1 VLRLVYN
8 LLLWLAVPRIVWH
21 LLARSRREPG
31 YRAHV
36 AERFG
41 RYDFT
46 IAQPVLWI
54 HAVSVGETRAAQP
67 LIDALLAR
75 HPDHAIL
82 LTHMTPTGRDTGEEV
97 FGDRVHRC
105 YLPYDYPFAVRRFLD
120 HFRPVAGLLME
131 TELWP
136 NLIAGC
142 HTRGIPLSLVNARL
156 SEKSFGRYRYGGG
169 FVRETLVALRGIA
182 AQTEDDAARFRALGA
197 SRITVTGNIKFDVT
211 PTAPL
216 VARGQAWHVA
226 LAGRKVWLAAS
237 TREGEEALLLD
248 AHAALRVPGV
258 LLVLVPRHPQR
269 FDEVARLVEARGL
282 GLQRRSSDAVP
293 APDTQVWLGDSMGE
307 LFAYY
312 AACDC
317 AFVGGSLLPF
327 GAQNLIEACAVGAPV
342 VIGPHTFNFAEAVRG
357 AVEAGAAV
365 QVPDCAELARAVRE
379 ILDDPA
385 RAQAMSQAGLAFA
398 ERHRG
403 ATGRTLAAVAL

>member
-1 VLRLVYN
+1 MLRLVYN

-41 RYDFT
+41 HYEFT
-46 IAQPVLWI
+46 IAQPLLWI

-75 HPDHAIL
+75 HPGHAIL

-97 FGDRVHRC
+97 FGNRVRRC
-105 YLPYDYPFAVRRFLD
+105 YLPYDYPFAVRRFLE
-120 HFRPVAGLLME
+120 HFRPAAGLLME

-142 HTRGIPLSLVNARL
+142 HARNIPLALVNARL
-156 SEKSFGRYRYGGG
+156 SEKSFRRYRLAGG
-169 FVRETLVALRGIA
+169 FVRDTLSALHGIA
-182 AQTEDDAARFRALGA
+182 AQTEDDATRFRALGA
-197 SRITVTGNIKFDVT
+197 PRVTVTGNIKFDV
-211 PTAPL
+211 APPAAL
-216 VARGQAWHVA
+216 VARGQAWRAA
-226 LAGRKVWLAAS
+226 LAGRQVWLAAS
-237 TREGEEALLLD
+237 TREGEEALVLD
-248 AHAALRVPGV
+248 AYAALRVTGV

-269 FDEVARLVEARGL
+269 FDEVARLAEARGL
-282 GLQRRSSDAVP
+282 RLQRRSSDAVP
-293 APDTQVWLGDSMGE
+293 GPDTQVWLGDSMGE

-342 VIGPHTFNFAEAVRG
+342 VIGPHTFNFAQAVRG
-357 AVEAGAAV
+357 AVEAGAAL
-365 QVPDCAELARAVRE
+365 QVPDCAELARAVHE
-379 ILDDPA
+379 ILEDPA
-385 RAQAMSQAGLAFA
+385 RAHAMSRAGRAFA

-403 ATGRTLAAVAL
+403 ATARTLDAVAL

>member
-1 VLRLVYN
+1 MLRYLYN

-21 LLARSRREPG
+21 LLSRSRREPG

-46 IAQPVLWI
+46 VAQPVLWI

-75 HPDHAIL
+75 HPGHAIL

-105 YLPYDYPFAVRRFLD
+105 YLPYDYPFAVRRFLE
-120 HFRPVAGLLME
+120 HFRPAAGLLME

-136 NLIAGC
+136 NLIAAC
-142 HTRGIPLSLVNARL
+142 HARNIPLSLVNARL
-156 SEKSFGRYRYGGG
+156 SEKSFGRYRLGGG
-169 FVRETLVALRGIA
+169 FVRETLAALRGIA
-182 AQTEDDAARFRALGA
+182 AQTDDDAARFRTLGA
-197 SRITVTGNIKFDVT
+197 PRVTVTGNIKFDV
-211 PTAPL
+211 APPAAL
-216 VARGQAWHVA
+216 VARGQAWRAA
-226 LAGRKVWLAAS
+226 LAGRKAWLAAS
-237 TREGEEALLLD
+237 TREGEEALVLD

-269 FDEVARLVEARGL
+269 FDEVARLAEARGL
-282 GLQRRSSDAVP
+282 RLQRRSSDAMP
-293 APDTQVWLGDSMGE
+293 LADTQVWLGDSMGE

-342 VIGPHTFNFAEAVRG
+342 VIGPHTFNFAQAVRG

-365 QVPDCAELARAVRE
+365 QVPDCAELARAVHE

-385 RAQAMSQAGLAFA
+385 RAQAMSRAGLAFA

-403 ATGRTLAAVAL
+403 ATARTLAAVGL